1 MGQTNNP
8 VNPGTAYA
16 VTVTRQDER
25 YAVAAARGH
34 ELTLNVKKGDGTA
47 GFNTAET
54 LLAALGAWMMTN
66 INAISQKM
74 RLEINDARIALTA
87 VPHLAKVRHG
97 D

>member
-34 ELTLNVKKGDGTA
+34 ELTLNVKREMAQPVLMPPKPCWQRWGRA
-47 GFNTAET
+47 
-54 LLAALGAWMMTN
+54 
-66 INAISQKM
+66 
-74 RLEINDARIALTA
+74 
-87 VPHLAKVRHG
+87 
-97 D
+97 

>member
-16 VTVTRQDER
+16 VTVTRQDESR
-25 YAVAAARGH
+25 AVVSARGH
-34 ELTLNVKKGDGTA
+34 ELTLNVKRGDGAA
-47 GFNTAET
+47 GFNAAET
-54 LLAALGAWMMTN
+54 LLAALAACMMTN

-74 RLEINDARIALTA
+74 RLEINDARIAFTA